1 MPTADFFA
9 RRGLFVIERFFDPDS
24 CRRVCA
30 EIRSAATGPG
40 TVERQGDYM
49 VDETTL
55 KAQRAE
61 VSAQTYAHIGQSL
74 ADLRPKLADHFTLEL
89 TRCESPAFAVYRP
102 GDFVAPHTDV
112 ATSLSSP
119 EHLRA
124 RKVAVVLFLN
134 GESDEP
140 AADSYGPGSLTF
152 FGLID
157 EPPWRSMGFPVAGHA
172 GLLIGFPAGMV
183 HSVTPVTHGERYT
196 VVTRFA

>member
-9 RRGLFVIERFFDPDS
+9 RRGLFVIERFFDPEC
-24 CRRVCA
+24 CRIACA
-30 EIRSAATGPG
+30 EIRSAASTPG
-40 TVERQGDYM
+40 MVERQGDYM

-55 KAQRAE
+55 KAQRVK
-61 VSAQTYAHIGQSL
+61 VSSMTYLHIGQSL
-74 ADLRPKLADHFTLEL
+74 ADLRPKLASHFALEL

-102 GDFVAPHTDV
+102 GDFVSPHIDV
-112 ATSLSSP
+112 ASSPTSP

-134 GESDEP
+134 SESEEP
-140 AADSYGPGSLTF
+140 TPDSYGPGGLTF

-157 EPPWRSMGFPVAGHA
+157 EAPWRSMGFQVAGQA
-172 GLLIGFPAGMV
+172 GLLIGFPAGMM